1 MWIEF
6 QSARLSKRE
15 ITSAAYVPS
24 GRTSSNEIQMMKL
37 RIQILTGCICI
48 LLLTLSAGCI
58 LPDHY
63 SENNSLPDFMPGMF
77 DTGFFSS
84 PPNTSSYTHA
94 IDWYFDLDNATG
106 FVSVQRRD
114 DRSNQIPI
122 YIAEPGVEGRIAIE
136 IKASGED
143 IIVTLNRTFP
153 MSPLSE
159 GMSLTLEG
167 EPIYVKNGE
176 TADATLILR
185 VDPSTVNTVT
195 HTVVWL
201 ETTSGWGRAR
211 VCQVY
216 SAADPNRPDI

>member
-1 MWIEF
+1 
-6 QSARLSKRE
+6 
-15 ITSAAYVPS
+15 
-24 GRTSSNEIQMMKL
+24 MMKFS
-37 RIQILTGCICI
+37 IKILAACICI
-48 LLLTLSAGCI
+48 LLLTISAGCI
-58 LPDHY
+58 LPEHH

-77 DTGFFSS
+77 DFGFLIS
-84 PPNTSSYTHA
+84 PPEVVSYTTPA
-94 IDWYFDLDNATG
+94 LDWYYDLDNATG

-122 YIAEPGVEGRIAIE
+122 YIAEPGVEGRIAIQ
-136 IKASGED
+136 ITASGED

-153 MSPLSE
+153 MSPLPE

-167 EPIYVKNGE
+167 EPIYVKDGE
-176 TADATLILR
+176 TADATLILQ
-185 VDPSTVNTVT
+185 VDPSAVNTVT

-211 VCQVY
+211 VCQLY

>member
-1 MWIEF
+1 
-6 QSARLSKRE
+6 
-15 ITSAAYVPS
+15 
-24 GRTSSNEIQMMKL
+24 MMKL
-37 RIQILTGCICI
+37 NIKILAACICI

-58 LPDHY
+58 LPEPY

-77 DTGFFSS
+77 DFGFLTS
-84 PPNTSSYTHA
+84 PPEVVSYGTPA
-94 IDWYFDLDNATG
+94 LDWYFDLDNATG

-136 IKASGED
+136 ITASGED
-143 IIVTLNRTFP
+143 IFVTLNRTV
-153 MSPLSE
+153 PLSE

-167 EPIYVKNGE
+167 EPIHVKDGE

-185 VDPSTVNTVT
+185 VDPSAVNTAT
-195 HTVVWL
+195 HTAVWL

-211 VCQVY
+211 VCQLY

>member
-1 MWIEF
+1 
-6 QSARLSKRE
+6 
-15 ITSAAYVPS
+15 
-24 GRTSSNEIQMMKL
+24 MMKFS
-37 RIQILTGCICI
+37 IKILAACICI
-48 LLLTLSAGCI
+48 ILLIMSAGCI
-58 LPDHY
+58 LPEPY

-77 DTGFFSS
+77 DFGFLTS
-84 PPNTSSYTHA
+84 PPEVVSYSTPA
-94 IDWYFDLDNATG
+94 LDWYFDLDNATG

-122 YIAEPGVEGRIAIE
+122 YVAEPGVEGRIAIE

-143 IIVTLNRTFP
+143 IIVMLNRTFP
-153 MSPLSE
+153 MSPLPE

-167 EPIYVKNGE
+167 EPIYVKDGE
-176 TADATLILR
+176 TADATLILQ
-185 VDPSTVNTVT
+185 VDPSAVNTVT

-211 VCQVY
+211 VCQLY

>member
-1 MWIEF
+1 M
-6 QSARLSKRE
+6 
-15 ITSAAYVPS
+15 
-24 GRTSSNEIQMMKL
+24 
-37 RIQILTGCICI
+37 
-48 LLLTLSAGCI
+48 
-58 LPDHY
+58 
-63 SENNSLPDFMPGMF
+63 
-77 DTGFFSS
+77 
-84 PPNTSSYTHA
+84 SYTTPA
-94 IDWYFDLDNATG
+94 LDWYYDLDNATG

-122 YIAEPGVEGRIAIE
+122 YITEPGVEGRIAIK
-136 IKASGED
+136 ITASGED

-167 EPIYVKNGE
+167 KPIYVKDGE
-176 TADATLILR
+176 TADATLILQ

-211 VCQVY
+211 VCQLY